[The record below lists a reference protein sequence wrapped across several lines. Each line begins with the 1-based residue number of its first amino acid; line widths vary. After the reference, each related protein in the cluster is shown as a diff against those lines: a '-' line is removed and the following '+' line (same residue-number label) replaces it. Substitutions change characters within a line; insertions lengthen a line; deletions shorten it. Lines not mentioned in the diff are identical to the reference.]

1 MHPGNRWDGGS
12 LPEVP
17 SLGYVINCKKE
28 KQRGCNVHIML
39 LIYI

>member
-17 SLGYVINCKKE
+17 SLGYVINCKK
-28 KQRGCNVHIML
+28 KKKKNKGVVMFI
-39 LIYI
+39 